1 MEAVMIDR
9 MSAPYGALVLRLAL
23 AAMWLAHASLKPVVF
38 TMDGFAGFLASQG
51 LPSFMAW
58 PVFLIELVG
67 GLAILAGF
75 YGRYVSAALVPVM
88 AVAMW
93 THLPNGWAFTNANGG
108 WEYPA
113 FLIAASIAHWLI
125 GDGALAVKSAR
136 RAVPGGAERGVL
148 AAGRA

>member
-1 MEAVMIDR
+1 MIDKHT
-9 MSAPYGALVLRLAL
+9 APYGALLLRLAL
-23 AAMWLAHASLKPVVF
+23 GAMWLAHASLKPLVF

-58 PVFLIELVG
+58 PVFLLELAG

-75 YGRYVSAALVPVM
+75 YGRHVSAALVPVM

-93 THLPNGWAFTNANGG
+93 THVPNGWLFTNANGG

-113 FLIAASIAHWLI
+113 FLIAASLAHWLI
-125 GDGALAVKSAR
+125 GDGALAVKPAPH
-136 RAVPGGAERGVL
+136 AVPGRADQRVL

>member
-1 MEAVMIDR
+1 MIDKTF
-9 MSAPYGALVLRLAL
+9 APYGALVLRLAL
-23 AAMWLAHASLKPVVF
+23 AAMWLSHAWLKPFVF
-38 TMDGFAGFLASQG
+38 TLDGFAQFLASQG

-58 PVFLIELVG
+58 PVFLAEVAG

-93 THLPNGWAFTNANGG
+93 THVPNGWLFTNANGG

-113 FLIAASIAHWLI
+113 FLIAASVAHWLI
-125 GDGALAVKSAR
+125 GDGALAAR
-136 RAVPGGAERGVL
+136 TATAAVPGRGVRGAL
-148 AAGRA
+148 AGARA